1 MRPWNQSLV
10 HRTSGVM
17 LSHKCIPSTEAHL
30 HRSFNHG
37 AASRWSGGFQDKAI
51 TLLVNNKVM
60 CRWKLIFFPK
70 PSTYD
75 SLLFCKWSYH
85 SYDPKPTVLFHKS
98 VKLMTLTIFTFSVLE
113 YCYFFCICVMAI
125 LIFK

>member
-10 HRTSGVM
+10 HRISGVM

-37 AASRWSGGFQDKAI
+37 VASRWSEGFQDKAI
-51 TLLVNNKVM
+51 TFLVNNKVM
-60 CRWKLIFFPK
+60 YRWKLIFFPRL
-70 PSTYD
+70 SAYD

-85 SYDPKPTVLFHKS
+85 SYDPKPTVIFHKGVWSSWHWQSLLFLS
-98 VKLMTLTIFTFSVLE
+98 VNTAHSLHFQYGYLY
-113 YCYFFCICVMAI
+113 YC
-125 LIFK
+125 